1 MNTHHLQNLY
11 YSMPCPAEEGKGR
24 QNERNENRNE
34 ALFYILMPRKKET
47 NKRETHQLQYKC
59 RSKVLRSLPH
69 LLFSRKSQL
78 TPKDSY
84 QRTTAKNI
92 SLQAKEVAGG
102 QEHLP
107 HPYRTGVHSQPT
119 GQLTVVT
126 PVQGASSFSS
136 GTCIYAGETLT
147 TIYLL
152 HLGGH

>member
-1 MNTHHLQNLY
+1 
-11 YSMPCPAEEGKGR
+11 MPCPAEEGKGR

-34 ALFYILMPRKKET
+34 ALFYILMPRKKQT
-47 NKRETHQLQYKC
+47 NKRETHQLQYKKC